1 MIDTHHLRCVVNA
14 KFVCFDYKISS
25 FACFTS
31 YESNQVLVSEQ
42 QIFGTKTF
50 RSSIGDYSTTLIY
63 DAAWSDV
70 NAIHSRAR
78 ERKRKVTK
86 NRRDFGSAEITEVK
100 GNTIGNSLVYLIRHT
115 SPTCSRETDQRQ
127 DLDSYLILRAHDDS
141 HKTDFRV
148 PWVGSAIRPGWKMHQ
163 GRMVLTSASTV
174 KRYGMRTVKREKKQS
189 LDASLRHEE
198 RTRRASRCPAESGR
212 PGIEKRA
219 ASGDPVR
226 AIRVIGLREEK

>member
-1 MIDTHHLRCVVNA
+1 
-14 KFVCFDYKISS
+14 
-25 FACFTS
+25 
-31 YESNQVLVSEQ
+31 
-42 QIFGTKTF
+42 
-50 RSSIGDYSTTLIY
+50 
-63 DAAWSDV
+63 
-70 NAIHSRAR
+70 
-78 ERKRKVTK
+78 
-86 NRRDFGSAEITEVK
+86 
-100 GNTIGNSLVYLIRHT
+100 
-115 SPTCSRETDQRQ
+115 
-127 DLDSYLILRAHDDS
+127 
-141 HKTDFRV
+141 
-148 PWVGSAIRPGWKMHQ
+148 MHQ